1 MDKEGLIHLARIIS
15 YEVNTFK
22 DLVEYMKLNVTTSE
36 KEDFVNLLKKYTF
49 ITESELKKIN
59 SLKINDF
66 KLEKYNVNESNK
78 EFIEVVYKAIKDFKI
93 FIYRI
98 DPTIRFKLDSEEI
111 MIELSDGK
119 INILFSSSIKKNS
132 KLINK
137 IFNNDLNIVDF
148 REKFNKRNILAI
160 KLGGTIE

>member
-132 KLINK
+132 QLINK
-137 IFNNDLNIVDF
+137 IFNNDLNIVNF